1 MPAPTPIDLFDA
13 MLALDLNQVM
23 DVLSRRPELASQ
35 RFDGVDPLIAAC
47 TIATD
52 DLAIPPSDA
61 GPTSHAIVDSLI
73 EAGADPSVTA
83 KNGWTPLHV
92 AGFAGN
98 NSLVNQLLNANSDVT
113 ATVRGVPG
121 STPLSFALFY
131 AHRATGRLLAG
142 MLPSPDD
149 LRSAAALDDIVG
161 VERWLAPDGAL
172 RDGGDA
178 GMPFTAPIAAFPPRP
193 GPITTQLTI
202 DESLTWASRNGSLK
216 AMEVLVGRGANVNAN
231 PYRGTP
237 LLWAIYANQTDAT
250 RWLIENGS
258 DVDLRHD
265 FGGADH
271 GRGATALHLAAQ
283 YGAEECAEILL
294 DAGAD
299 VSLRDDAHQATPAE
313 WAVAGDQPD
322 LAVRLTSGTI
332 G

>member
-13 MLALDLNQVM
+13 MLVLDLTRVA
-23 DVLSRRPELASQ
+23 DVLTSRPELASQ

-47 TIATD
+47 TIVTD

-92 AGFAGN
+92 AGFSGN
-98 NSLVNQLLNANSDVT
+98 NNLANQLLNAGADVT

-131 AHRATGRLLAG
+131 AHRSTARLLAG
-142 MLPSPDD
+142 MLPCPDD
-149 LRSAAALDDIVG
+149 LRSAAGLDDIVG
-161 VERWLAPDGAL
+161 VERWLAPDGSL
-172 RDGGDA
+172 REGGDA
-178 GMPFTAPIAAFPPRP
+178 GMPFTAPIAAFPPRS
-193 GPITTQLTI
+193 GPITPQLTV
-202 DESLTWASRNGSLK
+202 DESLTWASRNGSVK
-216 AMEVLVGRGANVNAN
+216 AMEVLLDRGADVNAN
-231 PYRGTP
+231 PYRGTA
-237 LLWAIYANQTDAT
+237 LLWAIYSDQADAA
-250 RWLIENGS
+250 RWLIENGA

-265 FGGADH
+265 YGGVDH
-271 GRGATALHLAAQ
+271 GKGATALHLAAQ
-283 YGAEECAEILL
+283 YGAEECVEILL

-299 VSLRDDAHQATPAE
+299 PTIRDDAHHATPAE

-322 LAVRLTSGTI
+322 LAARLTPGVPH
-332 G
+332 